1 MNPKLIAGG
10 VLAAM
15 LLTAA
20 SAQAATFTFTT
31 MMTGAAD
38 YVPAITPGFGSAQ
51 VTFDDAALAVTV
63 NETWENLLGA
73 ATINHIHVATMP
85 GGVGGVVLSLPIP
98 NPSPTTGSFNGMFTL
113 SSASFDSLLMNTNAG
128 LAYVNLHS
136 TSFPGG
142 EIRGFLAPIPEP
154 ETYALMAFGLGV
166 VGLWTRRRQAR

>member
-73 ATINHIHVATMP
+73 ATINHRFLQRHVHSEQRLFRLVADEHKCRP
-85 GGVGGVVLSLPIP
+85 GLC
-98 NPSPTTGSFNGMFTL
+98 
-113 SSASFDSLLMNTNAG
+113 
-128 LAYVNLHS
+128 
-136 TSFPGG
+136 
-142 EIRGFLAPIPEP
+142 EP
-154 ETYALMAFGLGV
+154 AQHFVSG
-166 VGLWTRRRQAR
+166 R